1 MLSMLV
7 KLPVCLGEIKMEN
20 KFNNKNVSK
29 PSIELHDFYE
39 FLDPKV
45 VEKIKATSAESRS
58 RILADVSEF
67 QSHLQK

>member
-1 MLSMLV
+1 
-7 KLPVCLGEIKMEN
+7 MEN

-45 VEKIKATSAESRS
+45 VEKIKATSVESRS
-58 RILADVSEF
+58 RILTDVSEF

>member
-1 MLSMLV
+1 
-7 KLPVCLGEIKMEN
+7 MEN

-29 PSIELHDFYE
+29 PNIELHDFFE

-45 VEKIKATSAESRS
+45 VEKIKATSEESRS
-58 RILADVSEF
+58 RIMSDINEF